1 MQFLNDYLT
10 VDRLR
15 LSSVVD
21 EDLDNENSRSE
32 DSEEVLA
39 HATSLRQNND
49 HEEAE
54 SVNDSGHPVDQSG
67 STSARSPSG
76 TQKKKMKRNINPENA
91 SSTLMKYILENKES
105 ERPVNSIDQ
114 FFSLMATTVKK
125 NSPLDQHAVKTR
137 VFTLIS
143 KIEEKYLTG
152 PSSTFLPPAP
162 IHHSQISPAPSSHS
176 SSSSST
182 FLDISQSGPH
192 GSSRDCPT
200 PSPQH
205 TYMQRQPASSQSFN
219 FTDRHIISQIPSTSY
234 YGGSSG
240 SQRTTVSPV
249 LTENNSQLQYSS
261 TLERQGNE
269 ELY

>member
-1 MQFLNDYLT
+1 
-10 VDRLR
+10 
-15 LSSVVD
+15 
-21 EDLDNENSRSE
+21 
-32 DSEEVLA
+32 
-39 HATSLRQNND
+39 
-49 HEEAE
+49 
-54 SVNDSGHPVDQSG
+54 
-67 STSARSPSG
+67 
-76 TQKKKMKRNINPENA
+76 
-91 SSTLMKYILENKES
+91 MKYILENKES
-105 ERPVNSIDQ
+105 ERPVNSIEQ
-114 FFSLMATTVKK
+114 FFSLMATTV
-125 NSPLDQHAVKTR
+125 NTFSTLDQHVVKTR

-143 KIEEKYLTG
+143 QVEEKYLLG
-152 PSSTFLPPAP
+152 PSSTFLPPVP

-176 SSSSST
+176 SSSSSS

-192 GSSRDCPT
+192 DSSRDCPT
-200 PSPQH
+200 PSLQH
-205 TYMQRQPASSQSFN
+205 TMQRQPASSQSFD